1 MNATRYLADRHV
13 CGCFRFTLASSHLPT
28 CGEGTGAVFQGESRP
43 CPPLHRGVLEAS
55 FVYNSATGSDQSIS
69 SALLTHL
76 DPTSSPNIALDR
88 PTNRVKTRG
97 HVFANERSIV
107 FLRSNMRC
115 VALHS
120 SQASRFSKIGF
131 GQERVSFH
139 LLTTVFSR
147 NCAMHPLF
155 LVRFFAT
162 TMKKWTGKWFPS
174 CFLSSFHL
182 SSRCLVIYIYYI
194 VQKLRVGAYKRTNL
208 LEMMRIFPSSPQT
221 CTRYHLS
228 KWI

>member
-115 VALHS
+115 VACYIL
-120 SQASRFSKIGF
+120 QASRFSKIGF
-131 GQERVSFH
+131 GQNLPRTRVISPAYNGLFLATVQCTPCSLFAFLQRRWRSGRENDSPRVSCPRFIC
-139 LLTTVFSR
+139 LLAASLFISIILYR
-147 NCAMHPLF
+147 SCAW
-155 LVRFFAT
+155 VRINGRICWRWCEYFQARR
-162 TMKKWTGKWFPS
+162 K
-174 CFLSSFHL
+174 
-182 SSRCLVIYIYYI
+182 
-194 VQKLRVGAYKRTNL
+194 RVL
-208 LEMMRIFPSSPQT
+208 DI
-221 CTRYHLS
+221 
-228 KWI
+228 I

>member
-120 SQASRFSKIGF
+120 PSIPFQQNWFWTKFAKNACHFTCLQRS
-131 GQERVSFH
+131 
-139 LLTTVFSR
+139 FSR

-162 TMKKWTGKWFPS
+162 TMKKWAGK
-174 CFLSSFHL
+174 
-182 SSRCLVIYIYYI
+182 
-194 VQKLRVGAYKRTNL
+194 
-208 LEMMRIFPSSPQT
+208 
-221 CTRYHLS
+221 
-228 KWI
+228 

>member
-120 SQASRFSKIGF
+120 PSIPFQQNWFWTRTRVISPAYNGFFSQLCNAPLVPCSLFCNDDEEVGGKMIPLVF
-131 GQERVSFH
+131 PVLVSF
-139 LLTTVFSR
+139 VFSLP
-147 NCAMHPLF
+147 CYL
-155 LVRFFAT
+155 
-162 TMKKWTGKWFPS
+162 
-174 CFLSSFHL
+174 
-182 SSRCLVIYIYYI
+182 Y
-194 VQKLRVGAYKRTNL
+194 L
-208 LEMMRIFPSSPQT
+208 LY
-221 CTRYHLS
+221 CTEAARGCV
-228 KWI
+228 

>member
-1 MNATRYLADRHV
+1 MDATRYLADRHV

-115 VALHS
+115 VACYIL
-120 SQASRFSKIGF
+120 QASRFSKIGF

-139 LLTTVFSR
+139 LLTTVFFSQLC
-147 NCAMHPLF
+147 NAPLVPCSLF
-155 LVRFFAT
+155 CNDDEEVGGKMIPLV
-162 TMKKWTGKWFPS
+162 FPV
-174 CFLSSFHL
+174 LVSFVFSL
-182 SSRCLVIYIYYI
+182 PRYLY
-194 VQKLRVGAYKRTNL
+194 L
-208 LEMMRIFPSSPQT
+208 LY
-221 CTRYHLS
+221 CTEAARGCV
-228 KWI
+228 

>member
-1 MNATRYLADRHV
+1 MDATRYLADRHV

-88 PTNRVKTRG
+88 PTNRVKIRG

-120 SQASRFSKIGF
+120 PSIPFQQNWFWTRTRVISPAYNGFFSQLCNAPLVPCSLFCNDDEEVGGKMIPLVF
-131 GQERVSFH
+131 PVLVSF
-139 LLTTVFSR
+139 VFSLPR
-147 NCAMHPLF
+147 YL
-155 LVRFFAT
+155 
-162 TMKKWTGKWFPS
+162 
-174 CFLSSFHL
+174 
-182 SSRCLVIYIYYI
+182 Y
-194 VQKLRVGAYKRTNL
+194 L
-208 LEMMRIFPSSPQT
+208 LY
-221 CTRYHLS
+221 CTEAARGCV
-228 KWI
+228 